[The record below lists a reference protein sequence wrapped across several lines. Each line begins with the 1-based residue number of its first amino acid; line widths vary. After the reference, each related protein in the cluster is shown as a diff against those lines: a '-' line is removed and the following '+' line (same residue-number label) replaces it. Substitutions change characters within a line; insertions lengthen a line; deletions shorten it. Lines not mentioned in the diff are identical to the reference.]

1 MKVQRDRELTRLYV
15 AAGLAVAVWMFF
27 RAYRM
32 VSAQVAG
39 GVDAPSRW
47 ALLALGL
54 VQVLAIGTLLFIMAR
69 SLAKV
74 YFEYRR
80 GILGSRVR
88 ARLVLALFGIGLLP
102 SLMLFL
108 VGQNF
113 ISKNVER
120 WFLPEVQEMIHDG
133 QGLAEAYQRHAL
145 SRLDAAIMMGGE
157 ADPEAIRQGADL
169 DLVARKENGE
179 WRWSLRPGLAL
190 PRSLVVGPLSARE
203 DTPAGRWLLK
213 GETSRVVG
221 LFIPIADLTRMVRLE
236 NHARESLQLQ
246 HFKDPITTLPQLTF
260 LFLTLLTL
268 FAAVWTGLTLA
279 RTIAD
284 PVRALAKGAQRVGAG
299 DLEVLLPE
307 EGEDELAFLSKAFN
321 HMTSDLRE
329 NRAQLESQAERIERQ
344 RAYLDQLLG
353 ALPVGV
359 LSWGVDDQ
367 LRTLNPIA
375 RTWFGLGAG
384 MPEWN
389 DLASEPRLGHL
400 PSLVALV
407 KETGRTHQ
415 EDFRVGAEGEGR
427 PVRAVVAPL
436 AGGGILAVLEDLS
449 LLAQAEKRA
458 AWQEVA
464 RRMAHEVKNPLTP
477 IQLTAQRML
486 RRAREGRLDVTV
498 VTEGAEAILTEVAS
512 LARLV
517 ESFTRFARLPQPH
530 PSRVEV
536 GELVRQVAALY
547 GPTHPRIAWELRLPE
562 APVQALWDRD
572 MVKRALI
579 NFVDNALAAI
589 QGEGTIRFILTA
601 GSGFATLTVED
612 DGPGVREA
620 DRAKLFEPAFS
631 TKERGSGLGLAI
643 VRRIA
648 QDHGGEAF
656 YEPLAPGSRFGLRL
670 PFGHLPDTGP
680 SEITSPAPTA

>member
-1 MKVQRDRELTRLYV
+1 MAAHRDRELARLYV
-15 AAGLAVAVWMFF
+15 AAGLAVAVWMCFK
-27 RAYRM
+27 AYRM
-32 VSAQVAG
+32 VSDQVAG
-39 GVDAPSRW
+39 GVDAPSKW

-54 VQVLAIGTLLFIMAR
+54 VNVLAIGTLLFIMAR

-80 GILGSRVR
+80 GILGSRIR
-88 ARLVLALFGIGLLP
+88 ARLVLALFGIGILP
-102 SLMLFL
+102 SVMLFM

-120 WFLPEVQEMIHDG
+120 WFRPEVQQMVKDG
-133 QGLAEAYQRHAL
+133 RAVTEAWNAQART
-145 SRLDAAIMMGGE
+145 RLDMALRAQDGF
-157 ADPEAIRQGADL
+157 GADW
-169 DLVARKENGE
+169 VGAKGPSGWRGTARA
-179 WRWSLRPGLAL
+179 GLIA
-190 PRSLVVGPLSARE
+190 PQDVERSLLQGHE
-203 DTPAGRWLLK
+203 DSPAGRWLLL
-213 GETSRVVG
+213 GEQHRAVG
-221 LFIPIADLTRMVRLE
+221 LFIPLDDLAHMARLE
-236 NHARESLQLQ
+236 ARARESLQLL
-246 HFKDPITTLPQLTF
+246 HFKDAITTLPQGTF

-299 DLEVLLPE
+299 DLQVLLPE
-307 EGEDELAFLSKAFN
+307 EGEDELAFLSKTFN
-321 HMTSDLRE
+321 RMTADLRE
-329 NRAQLESQAERIERQ
+329 NRTRLEAQSERIEAQ

-359 LSWGVDDQ
+359 LSWGEDGQ

-375 RTWFGLGAG
+375 RAWFGLDHGL
-384 MPEWN
+384 PNWKS
-389 DLASEPRLGHL
+389 LSHEPRLGRL
-400 PSLVALV
+400 PSLVALAL
-407 KETGRTHQ
+407 ETGRAQQ

-436 AGGGILAVLEDLS
+436 GGGGTLAVLEDLS

-477 IQLTAQRML
+477 IQLTAQRLL

-498 VTEGAEAILTEVAS
+498 VTEGAEAILAEVGS

-530 PSRVEV
+530 PTLVEA
-536 GELVRQVAALY
+536 GELVRQVVALY
-547 GPTHPRIAWELRLPE
+547 GPTHPGIAWDLRLPE
-562 APVQALWDRD
+562 ATVSALWDGD

-579 NFVDNALAAI
+579 NFVDNALAAVDR
-589 QGEGTIRFILTA
+589 EGTIRLTLA
-601 GSGFATLTVED
+601 ERGGSALLTVED
-612 DGPGVREA
+612 DGGGVPEA
-620 DRAKLFEPAFS
+620 DRAKLFEPTFS

-656 YEPLAPGSRFGLRL
+656 YESLNPGSRFGIRL
-670 PFGHLPDTGP
+670 PLNT
-680 SEITSPAPTA
+680 